1 MSKFNKAIDVITKV
15 SGLKVWGVV
24 YKFVSRRSKYTSDEV
39 CQIIR
44 ECRQNQVKSF
54 ITGSFSVSFLD
65 DLIEGQNKPD

>member
-1 MSKFNKAIDVITKV
+1 MGFNKAIDVISKV

-54 ITGSFSVSFLD
+54 ITGSFSVSFTD
-65 DLIEGQNKPD
+65 DLLEGQNKPD